1 MQVIR
6 DEPVTESHRNHNS
19 DTLSGLFDLLGRGG
33 NGRRKRNSNE
43 TSNVEVVEE
52 ADSVVRL
59 STEELFRIAGARFI
73 QSYSKS
79 GDLGTNT
86 FDISLSGVLSDEERE
101 NVELVEFLLTAA
113 EKVGDGQFERAAKLL
128 VACDLKSSAVGDPV
142 QRLVHYFSVALR
154 ERIDRQTGKKTVQKQ
169 ASVHEMM
176 HQPREC
182 LLEFY
187 EKLPF
192 GQVTNFAAIQAVVD
206 SVANATR
213 IHIVDFNIKNGEQW
227 TIFMQA
233 LISRPEENPVEHLK
247 ITSIGTMYKDMLEE
261 TGQRLTEFA
270 EAMAFPFSYKV
281 IMVEDLMEL
290 KEDMLEIDF
299 EEESVAVL
307 SEHMFSTLI
316 SSVEKMDY
324 VMKVIR
330 KMKPCVM
337 VMTEVEANNNSPL
350 FVNRFV
356 EALFF
361 GGAFFDCLE
370 VCMERDNPHRM
381 FVESTI
387 YGEAVK
393 IVVANEGEERGV
405 RNVKMDAWR
414 AYFGRFGMVEADLSF
429 SCVYQAE
436 LVAKKFPSWKS
447 CTVEVVG
454 KSLIVG
460 WKGTPIHSVTAWNL
474 TTNKSYNGRNFHP
487 KFR

>member
-6 DEPVTESHRNHNS
+6 NEPVTESHRNQNP

-79 GDLGTNT
+79 GDLGTNPC
-86 FDISLSGVLSDEERE
+86 DISFSGVLSDEERE

-128 VACDLKSSAVGDPV
+128 VACDLKSSA
-142 QRLVHYFSVALR
+142 
-154 ERIDRQTGKKTVQKQ
+154 

-270 EAMAFPFSYKV
+270 EAMALPFSYKV

-361 GGAFFDCLE
+361 GE

-436 LVAKKFPSWKS
+436 LVAKKFPNWKS

>member
-6 DEPVTESHRNHNS
+6 NEPVTESHRNQNP

-79 GDLGTNT
+79 GDLGTNPC
-86 FDISLSGVLSDEERE
+86 DISFSGVLSDEERE

-128 VACDLKSSAVGDPV
+128 VAW
-142 QRLVHYFSVALR
+142 
-154 ERIDRQTGKKTVQKQ
+154 KKTVQKQ

-270 EAMAFPFSYKV
+270 EAMALPFSYKV

-436 LVAKKFPSWKS
+436 LVAKKFPNWKS

>member
-1 MQVIR
+1 
-6 DEPVTESHRNHNS
+6 
-19 DTLSGLFDLLGRGG
+19 
-33 NGRRKRNSNE
+33 
-43 TSNVEVVEE
+43 
-52 ADSVVRL
+52 
-59 STEELFRIAGARFI
+59 
-73 QSYSKS
+73 
-79 GDLGTNT
+79 
-86 FDISLSGVLSDEERE
+86 
-101 NVELVEFLLTAA
+101 
-113 EKVGDGQFERAAKLL
+113 
-128 VACDLKSSAVGDPV
+128 
-142 QRLVHYFSVALR
+142 
-154 ERIDRQTGKKTVQKQ
+154 
-169 ASVHEMM
+169 MM

>member
-128 VACDLKSSAVGDPV
+128 V
-142 QRLVHYFSVALR
+142 
-154 ERIDRQTGKKTVQKQ
+154 TGKKTVQKQ

-361 GGAFFDCLE
+361 GG

>member
-6 DEPVTESHRNHNS
+6 NEPVTESHRNQNP

-79 GDLGTNT
+79 GDLGTNPC
-86 FDISLSGVLSDEERE
+86 DISFSGVLSDEERE

-128 VACDLKSSAVGDPV
+128 VACDLKSSAV
-142 QRLVHYFSVALR
+142 
-154 ERIDRQTGKKTVQKQ
+154 

-270 EAMAFPFSYKV
+270 EAMALPFSYKV

-436 LVAKKFPSWKS
+436 LVAKKFPNWKS

>member
-6 DEPVTESHRNHNS
+6 NEPVTESHRNQNP

-79 GDLGTNT
+79 GDLGTNPC
-86 FDISLSGVLSDEERE
+86 DISFSGVLSDEERE

-154 ERIDRQTGKKTVQKQ
+154 ERI
-169 ASVHEMM
+169 
-176 HQPREC
+176 
-182 LLEFY
+182 
-187 EKLPF
+187 
-192 GQVTNFAAIQAVVD
+192 VTNFAAIQAVVD

-270 EAMAFPFSYKV
+270 EAMALPFSYKV

-436 LVAKKFPSWKS
+436 LVAKKFPNWKS

>member
-128 VACDLKSSAVGDPV
+128 V
-142 QRLVHYFSVALR
+142 
-154 ERIDRQTGKKTVQKQ
+154 TGKKTVQKQ

>member
-6 DEPVTESHRNHNS
+6 NEPVTESHRNQNP

-79 GDLGTNT
+79 GDLGTNPC
-86 FDISLSGVLSDEERE
+86 DISFSGVLSDEERE

-128 VACDLKSSAVGDPV
+128 V
-142 QRLVHYFSVALR
+142 
-154 ERIDRQTGKKTVQKQ
+154 TGKKTVQKQ

-270 EAMAFPFSYKV
+270 EAMALPFSYKV

-361 GGAFFDCLE
+361 GG

-436 LVAKKFPSWKS
+436 LVAKKFPNWKS